1 MRPANDRPRPA
12 RPYRRPRLD
21 HALRGQRRRARRRD
35 GRLVRRRHVSRLR
48 ARDRRLDAV
57 RAAGQPQRREC
68 AGSHGGRVNMA
79 RALEIRPRGALFSD
93 GLDEAGKGTPLVFVH
108 EFAGDAQS
116 WRLQTAFF
124 ARRYRTL
131 AFNARGYPPSDVPED
146 PDAYSQQQAADD
158 IKGLLDALGI
168 ARAHVCGLSMG
179 GLATLHFGLCYPD
192 RALSLVVAGAGY
204 GSDDPEGNRKD
215 VEQVARRFETEGM
228 EKTGEFY
235 AHGPSRVQLLEKDPV
250 GWQEFHDRLCA
261 GSAKGHA
268 LTMRGVQ
275 MRRPTVYSLEARLTK
290 LEVPTLIVTG
300 DEDEPCLEPALF
312 MKRKI
317 PMAALVV
324 LPKSGHAVNLE
335 EPEAFNRA
343 VLDFLTT
350 VDGGRWTRRRADS
363 LSKSGILPA
372 VASR

>member
-1 MRPANDRPRPA
+1 
-12 RPYRRPRLD
+12 
-21 HALRGQRRRARRRD
+21 
-35 GRLVRRRHVSRLR
+35 
-48 ARDRRLDAV
+48 
-57 RAAGQPQRREC
+57 
-68 AGSHGGRVNMA
+68 
-79 RALEIRPRGALFSD
+79 
-93 GLDEAGKGTPLVFVH
+93 
-108 EFAGDAQS
+108 
-116 WRLQTAFF
+116 
-124 ARRYRTL
+124 
-131 AFNARGYPPSDVPED
+131 
-146 PDAYSQQQAADD
+146 
-158 IKGLLDALGI
+158 
-168 ARAHVCGLSMG
+168 MG

-204 GSDDPEGNRKD
+204 GSDDPESNRKD

-250 GWQEFHDRLCA
+250 GWQEFRDRLCA

-275 MRRPTVYSLEARLTK
+275 MRRPTVYSLEERLK
-290 LEVPTLIVTG
+290 ALEVPTLIVTG
-300 DEDEPCLEPALF
+300 DEDEPCLQPGLF

-317 PMAALVV
+317 PTSALVV

-343 VLDFLTT
+343 VLDFLTA
-350 VDGGRWTRRRADS
+350 VDAGRWTRRRADS

-372 VASR
+372 ESGR

>member
-1 MRPANDRPRPA
+1 MPTVAVGSVKL
-12 RPYRRPRLD
+12 YYEET
-21 HALRGQRRRARRRD
+21 
-35 GRLVRRRHVSRLR
+35 GR
-48 ARDRRLDAV
+48 
-57 RAAGQPQRREC
+57 
-68 AGSHGGRVNMA
+68 
-79 RALEIRPRGALFSD
+79 
-93 GLDEAGKGTPLVFVH
+93 GTPLVFVH

-116 WRLQTAFF
+116 WRLQTTFF
-124 ARRYRTL
+124 SRRYRAI
-131 AFNARGYPPSDVPED
+131 AFNARGYPPSDVPDD
-146 PDAYSQQQAADD
+146 PEAYSQQQAADD
-158 IKGLLDALGI
+158 IKGVIDGLGI

-179 GLATLHFGLCYPD
+179 GLATLHFGLSYPD

-228 EKTGEFY
+228 EKTGDFY

-250 GWQEFHDRLCA
+250 GWQEFRDRLCA

-275 MRRPTVYSLEARLTK
+275 MLRPTVYSLEERLTK

-300 DEDEPCLEPALF
+300 DEDEPCLEPGLF

-317 PMAALVV
+317 PTSALVV

-335 EPEAFNRA
+335 EPAAFNAA
-343 VLDFLTT
+343 VIDFITA
-350 VDGGRWTRRRADS
+350 VDAGRWTRRRPDS

-372 VASR
+372 EPRR